1 MPVRSLSADMEK
13 VVGMT
18 RLQYGRRV
26 RAGIVYLWTVLNEPG

>member
-18 RLQYGRRV
+18 RLQYGRWV
-26 RAGIVYLWTVLNEPG
+26 RASVVYMWTVLNEVT